1 VLKSKF
7 KKKQKELGPYRQID
21 PKNKPKKTLRV
32 SATSRFSSQPKSKTM
47 GSNARAA
54 A

>member
-7 KKKQKELGPYRQID
+7 KIKTKLGPYHQID

-32 SATSRFSSQPKSKTM
+32 SGTSRFSPQPKSKTM